1 MQMIKTSLLLLIASP
16 ITKSYNTLPILEYV
30 CLYKTLLQALCG
42 HFNYSSVLD
51 HILSFHWC
59 DVQIAGDVVGFVL

>member
-1 MQMIKTSLLLLIASP
+1 MQMIKTNLLLLIASP
-16 ITKSYNTLPILEYV
+16 ITKSYNTLPVLDHV
-30 CLYKTLLQALCG
+30 CLYKILLKALCG

-59 DVQIAGDVVGFVL
+59 DVQIAGDAVDSVL